1 MVKNTVLGFVHKR
14 FDANGDGTLDKEE
27 LAAARGELTK
37 RIIEGIPMGDA
48 QANPSKP
55 SKPVYPV
62 DRKTPP
68 EEPAPR

>member
-14 FDANGDGTLDKEE
+14 FDTNGDGTLDKEE

-37 RIIEGIPMGDA
+37 RIIEGIQTGDA
-48 QANPSKP
+48 PTKP
-55 SKPVYPV
+55 SKPIDPV
-62 DRKTPP
+62 DRKKQA